1 LRKIAF
7 IAIIL
12 FVLLS
17 LNGCAEKEPEAPV
30 YRPVSNHSVVKK
42 SLPDMSQA
50 LVVSVLKGNS
60 LIVKINDSERE
71 FTLAGVDFP
80 KIYTP
85 YGLPENEDEN
95 ALKFITSLKG
105 STVYLEADISSGS
118 GALEGYIYIAK
129 PGEISDQEIRD
140 KMLNARLIL
149 MGYAKTSLNKDF
161 KYVNYF
167 MEYETEARNDR
178 AGIWDK
184 GPIIDQGPFQAAAVQ
199 ANSFPYE
206 TDSEYATIGSIKFK
220 DVETIGKDFEWQYN
234 GFSYRWWVEVPQS
247 LVDWDRKISDTCPKF
262 YASDGSTQNQMLFSM
277 NEDEKHLLAAYSTE
291 AKGNFAVWAAEEQNN
306 RLTAILG
313 EKLLARAQADG
324 FDDYQTA
331 DFVLCFVCE
340 ALKYSEA
347 NMRLPAQTLIDN
359 GDGDCKALL
368 FASIIKNMGYNV
380 SLLVSGENM
389 AVGVA
394 FQQAPEDDAFSYHEF
409 KGSRYY
415 FAQTSAPGWHIGE
428 KGDSKSWENIAC
440 YTVSQEDIS
449 TG

>member
-1 LRKIAF
+1 MKKIVF

-17 LNGCAEKEPEAPV
+17 LNGCAKKEPETPV
-30 YRPVSNHSVVKK
+30 YRPVSKK
-42 SLPDMSQA
+42 PVAKSYLPELIDASI
-50 LVVSVLKGNS
+50 VRVLKGNS
-60 LIVKINDSERE
+60 LIVKINNSERE
-71 FTLAGVDFP
+71 FILAGVDFP
-80 KIYTP
+80 KIYAP
-85 YGLPENEDEN
+85 YSSPQSQDEN

-105 STVYLEADISSGS
+105 STVYLEADNSFGP
-118 GALEGYIYIAK
+118 GALEGYLYTAK
-129 PGEISDQEIRD
+129 PDEISFQEVRN

-149 MGYAKTSLNKDF
+149 LGYAKTPFNKDF
-161 KYVNYF
+161 EYANYF
-167 MEYETEARNDR
+167 LECEAQAREHR
-178 AGIWDK
+178 TGIWDK
-184 GPIIDQGPFQAAAVQ
+184 GPIIDEGPFQAAAVQ

-206 TDSEYATIGSIKFK
+206 TDSEYATIGTIKFK
-220 DVETIGKDFEWQYN
+220 DVETTGKDFEWQYN
-234 GFSYRWWVEVPQS
+234 GFSYRWRIEVPQS
-247 LVDWDRKISDTCPKF
+247 LVEWDRKISDTCPKF

-291 AKGNFAVWAAEEQNN
+291 AKGNFTVWAAEEQNN

-368 FASIIKNMGYNV
+368 FASILKNMGYDV

-415 FAQTSAPGWHIGE
+415 FAQTAAPGWHIGE

-440 YTVSQEDIS
+440 YTVI
-449 TG
+449 